1 MSKKL
6 TFKHPNKKAKL
17 ANFAK
22 RKCLEEN
29 LQSFKYI
36 KMINKHS
43 TLVIVCFIFLPILSS
58 CFTLKNDKNTVESS
72 EKSKEQIRCKFYN
85 STCIRE
91 AKENGIDDSKCHG
104 TQQCPDKFCY
114 AVWKNQTV
122 PQNQTNL
129 PHESA
134 KHDIKMMGCLGV
146 GSECFLDCK
155 ISCFPSILVFTC

>member
-6 TFKHPNKKAKL
+6 TFQHPNKKAKL
-17 ANFAK
+17 ANFAN

-43 TLVIVCFIFLPILSS
+43 RLVIVCFVFLPILSS

-134 KHDIKMMGCLGV
+134 KHDIKMMGCIPSS
-146 GSECFLDCK
+146 SECFFKL
-155 ISCFPSILVFTC
+155 